1 MYGFSRLSS
10 LIDES
15 NIIPLISTDKV
26 VWPTSRPRL
35 PRPRLVSLFNRL
47 IRVFPRRSEGGM
59 VDEISRMWTYLQ
71 SLLFRDAK
79 ASKIYGRV
87 VAQARQPVFYA
98 RHGVPD
104 TPEGR
109 YELVVMHLWLA
120 VDRLQRIGPDGQRL
134 ARILTERFVED
145 IDDNLRE
152 MGVGDMVVPKKVKR
166 AAAGL
171 LERADMYKGALRG
184 DGESA
189 LRDAL
194 AHFFAV
200 APEAKLQAALL
211 ADYMESAH
219 RMLATQTDT
228 DVLSGR
234 LQFPLVD

>member
-1 MYGFSRLSS
+1 
-10 LIDES
+10 
-15 NIIPLISTDKV
+15 
-26 VWPTSRPRL
+26 
-35 PRPRLVSLFNRL
+35 
-47 IRVFPRRSEGGM
+47 
-59 VDEISRMWTYLQ
+59 MWTYLQ
-71 SLLFRDAK
+71 SLLFSDAK

-109 YELVVMHLWLA
+109 YEIVVLHLWLA
-120 VDRLQRIGPDGQRL
+120 VDRLQGIEPGGQRL
-134 ARILTERFVED
+134 ARDLTERFVED
-145 IDDNLRE
+145 MDDNLRE

-171 LERADMYKGALRG
+171 LERADIYKRALQG
-184 DGESA
+184 GGEIA
-189 LRDAL
+189 LKEAL
-194 AHFFAV
+194 AQIFSV
-200 APEAKLQAALL
+200 APEAKLQTGLL

-234 LQFPLVD
+234 LQFPMIV